1 MNNFIELHDFS
12 RRSHPK
18 ILINVNHITSV
29 ENYKDCI
36 HHRKLDRKGRYED
49 SFVEGCLWCMLGRG
63 DGVMPEQFCD
73 NGKRRESEDEE

>member
-29 ENYKDCI
+29 ENYGGQAVICLSMLKPEEI
-36 HHRKLDRKGRYED
+36 TVAETYEEVKQLLAT
-49 SFVEGCLWCMLGRG
+49 VEY
-63 DGVMPEQFCD
+63 VY
-73 NGKRRESEDEE
+73 KEEE